1 MHCVLGL
8 KKKRK
13 KKQFFVQLSRIFFHF
28 ETCECAVMIKET
40 GKLHFQYRTIK
51 VSQCFSHHPQA
62 VQKILNLVPDLV
74 VLDQLNFTKVVCGW
88 SSYTQ
93 VSSYT
98 PPWINSET
106 YMPFISA
113 VFLSRMVICFI
124 WNTPPMHI
132 AWVTITLG
140 YGLKL
145 AIGSQFLFEVNW
157 YLYSSFQC
165 LRFTEELAHRQE

>member
-1 MHCVLGL
+1 MRPGT
-8 KKKRK
+8 KKEKEK
-13 KKQFFVQLSRIFFHF
+13 KTVFCAVVENLFHF

-98 PPWINSET
+98 PP
-106 YMPFISA
+106 
-113 VFLSRMVICFI
+113 
-124 WNTPPMHI
+124 
-132 AWVTITLG
+132 
-140 YGLKL
+140 
-145 AIGSQFLFEVNW
+145 
-157 YLYSSFQC
+157 
-165 LRFTEELAHRQE
+165 